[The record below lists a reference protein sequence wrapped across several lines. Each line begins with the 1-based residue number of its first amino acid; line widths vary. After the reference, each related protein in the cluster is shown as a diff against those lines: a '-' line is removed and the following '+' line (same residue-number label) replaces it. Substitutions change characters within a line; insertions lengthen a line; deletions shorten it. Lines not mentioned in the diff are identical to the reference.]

1 MKYFSYFFFLIII
14 TGCNPKPLFPLPK
27 KNISNVP
34 VKNIS
39 ITKLN
44 FPRDGYI
51 TVKQNQTIYEIANTF
66 NILPQEIIR
75 ANNLKSPYDLLISS

>member
-1 MKYFSYFFFLIII
+1 MKYFSYFFFLIVI
-14 TGCNPKPLFPLPK
+14 TGCNPEPIFPLSK

-34 VKNIS
+34 IKNVS

-51 TVKQNQTIYEIANTF
+51 TVNENQTIYHVF
-66 NILPQEIIR
+66 F
-75 ANNLKSPYDLLISS
+75 PYQR